1 MGSPGKSLYKPVSQP
16 GALSEIGGGTAG
28 PTLLGDVFGD
38 FLMILDD
45 FRMIFDD
52 FPNIQNESKGFK
64 QILEGG
70 ADRSARKARAAIGA
84 ERLVHDKQVTSWL

>member
-1 MGSPGKSLYKPVSQP
+1 
-16 GALSEIGGGTAG
+16 
-28 PTLLGDVFGD
+28 
-38 FLMILDD
+38 
-45 FRMIFDD
+45 MIFDD

-84 ERLVHDKQVTSWL
+84 ERLVFIPLAQPHMRLRRLRSAQIRVIYLYVS